1 MCRDRTPT
9 FFCVCIRVCVSL
21 CEFVVFYITIIN
33 NRLKALLCI
42 TLVQRLDV
50 ESSAVTMCTTVQ
62 QTESRRSSSDQPL
75 PCLRV
80 VWRGSDAGSPARTG
94 SVPKNMKRVKEP
106 AYMTNRGAEGRRHV
120 MHKNTCTYIS
130 SITNLHFHTV

>member
-1 MCRDRTPT
+1 MTELPH
-9 FFCVCIRVCVSL
+9 FFVCVSVSVCPCVSL
-21 CEFVVFYITIIN
+21 WFFYITIIN

-106 AYMTNRGAEGRRHV
+106 AYMSRRKEACHAQ
-120 MHKNTCTYIS
+120 KYRPYSTYIS

>member
-1 MCRDRTPT
+1 M
-9 FFCVCIRVCVSL
+9 FG
-21 CEFVVFYITIIN
+21 VFYITIIN

-42 TLVQRLDV
+42 TLVQCLDV

-62 QTESRRSSSDQPL
+62 QTESRRYSSDQPL

-80 VWRGSDAGSPARTG
+80 VWRGSDAGSTARTG
-94 SVPKNMKRVKEP
+94 SVPKNMKRVKDP

-120 MHKNTCTYIS
+120 MHKNTGLIAHIY
-130 SITNLHFHTV
+130 HK

>member
-1 MCRDRTPT
+1 M
-9 FFCVCIRVCVSL
+9 
-21 CEFVVFYITIIN
+21 FVVFYITIIN

-80 VWRGSDAGSPARTG
+80 VWRGSAAGSPARTG
-94 SVPKNMKRVKEP
+94 SVPKNTKRVKEP

-120 MHKNTCTYIS
+120 MHKNTGLIAHIY
-130 SITNLHFHTV
+130 HQ